1 MICEKIM
8 LKEYYPFLKGNP
20 ILNTYCPE
28 NYDEYSKGRLRK
40 VLIILPGGGYQYI
53 SMREAE
59 PIALQYTS
67 EDIAAFVL
75 EYSVGEFVFPTPI
88 DEVLAALLFIKD
100 NALKYHVDKN
110 DISLLGFSAGGHLA
124 ASTIMYSLKDDLLKL
139 FNCKNEDIK
148 FAALLLGY
156 PVINCEEF
164 SEFNTSSARCLD
176 DPVLQELF
184 SIEKHVTEQFP
195 NTFIFL
201 TSQDRLVPPYNS
213 LSFAQAL
220 VDKNV
225 PVELHMYPLGNHGLA
240 LADNNTTSSFNKTD
254 YPDVHTWIKHSIYF
268 LRHSANKR

>member
-1 MICEKIM
+1 M
-8 LKEYYPFLKGNP
+8 N
-20 ILNTYCPE
+20 
-28 NYDEYSKGRLRK
+28 
-40 VLIILPGGGYQYI
+40 
-53 SMREAE
+53 
-59 PIALQYTS
+59 
-67 EDIAAFVL
+67 
-75 EYSVGEFVFPTPI
+75 
-88 DEVLAALLFIKD
+88 LAALLFIKD

-139 FNCKNEDIK
+139 FNCKNKDIK